1 MKTVIDSLLVTLGLD
16 AGAFIAGTDKAKKKK
31 KELTDQVKR
40 ASTDQETLDRRTED
54 AGRKRQRDADE
65 RAKKTVEGYKKI
77 RNEVAGLFLL
87 FTAGKGLKNFL
98 EDTLNN
104 AAGLGFLAKNLKT
117 TTEDLNAWQR
127 ASERANGSVAGINA
141 QLKESNDTLAQLH
154 AGMGPNEGLQAFFRF
169 GGSTSDLKDGN
180 TYLLARAKI
189 ISDTFKV
196 DPSQAAL
203 QAKMLGVSEDQ
214 FDFIKQ
220 GPEAILKQVEAQ
232 KKNSVITQDLA
243 DAAQRLKVQ
252 WLDLTQSLQA
262 TTIAVLTPL
271 LPVLERF
278 AKWLITIAE
287 TIAAHREDIAAWVE
301 KFVNADWS
309 GVAGKAQA
317 FANDILEITRNIRGM
332 IDTWDEWTGNSK
344 VKTAG
349 VTKLP
354 GAIRIGKT
362 DDLNVDAAKT
372 GKPQS
377 HEQKPENKTLAAIS
391 DGIELAFARTLAS
404 FGNKAAGEFVRDK
417 TGKDDYNVGPKA
429 AGASDKSSVH
439 AKLMKMGWTSEQA
452 AGIVGSL
459 TQESGLD
466 PAAKNKQSG
475 AYGIGQWL
483 APRRADFKAWA
494 GKDIEGSTLDE
505 QLGFQQF
512 ELTNGKEKRAGDLLR
527 AAKTA
532 ADAAKIHANAYE
544 RPGADEAN
552 IARRQAVANGVMA
565 TQSAAASP
573 IGGNKTSMNTS
584 DTKIEAIN
592 IYTQA
597 TDAQGIAQAL
607 RPAVEK
613 YTFATQANTG
623 MV

>member
-1 MKTVIDSLLVTLGLD
+1 MATVIDSLLVTLGLD
-16 AGAFIAGTDKAKKKK
+16 AGAFTAGVDKAKKKK
-31 KELTDQVKR
+31 KELSDQVR
-40 ASTDQETLDRRTED
+40 RSTNEQETLDRRTED
-54 AGRKRQRDADE
+54 ATKKRQRDEEA
-65 RAKKTVEGYKKI
+65 RAKRTVDGYKKI
-77 RNEVAGLFLL
+77 RNEVLGLFAL
-87 FTAGKGLKNFL
+87 FTAGKGLKDFL
-98 EDTLNN
+98 VDTLNN

-154 AGMGPNEGLQAFFRF
+154 SGLGPSEGLQWFFRL
-169 GGSTSDLKDGN
+169 GGSSSDLKDGN
-180 TYLLARAKI
+180 SYLLARSKI
-189 ISDTFKV
+189 ISDTFKI

-203 QAKMLGVSEDQ
+203 QAKMLGISEDQ

-220 GPEAILKQVEAQ
+220 GPEAILRQVEAQ

-278 AKWLITIAE
+278 AKWLIAIAE
-287 TIAAHREDIAAWVE
+287 TIADHREDIAAWVN
-301 KFVNADWS
+301 KFINADWS
-309 GVAGKAQA
+309 GVANNAQA
-317 FANDILEITRNIRGM
+317 FAKDILDIVKNIRTL
-332 IDTWDEWTGNSK
+332 IDTWDEWTGHSK
-344 VKTAG
+344 VQTPG
-349 VTKLP
+349 VDKLP

-362 DDLNVDAAKT
+362 DDLNIDAVKT
-372 GKPQS
+372 GKAQSQPQRAKN
-377 HEQKPENKTLAAIS
+377 ETLASIGDAIEM
-391 DGIELAFARTLAS
+391 GFARTLAS

-417 TGKDDYNVGPKA
+417 TGKDDYNVGAKSA
-429 AGASDKSSVH
+429 TAGSKDSVH
-439 AKLMKMGWTSEQA
+439 AKLIKMGWTPEQA

-466 PAAKNKQSG
+466 PAAKNKTSG

-512 ELTNGKEKRAGDLLR
+512 ELTNGKEKRAGDRLR

-532 ADAAKIHANAYE
+532 AEAAKIHNDDYE
-544 RPGADEAN
+544 RPGANEAN
-552 IARRQAVANGVMA
+552 VARRQAIANGVMA
-565 TQSAAASP
+565 TSAAAAAP
-573 IGGNKTSMNTS
+573 VGGNKTSMTTS
-584 DTKIEAIN
+584 DTKIENITIN
-592 IYTQA
+592 TQA
-597 TDAQGIAQAL
+597 TDAAGIAQSL
-607 RPAVEK
+607 RPALEK
-613 YTFATQANTG
+613 YTFATQASTG
-623 MV
+623 LV